1 MQELGFKGM
10 AKKKFMNMLVGVK
23 CAEQEQHLRV
33 KWFLRFLNLSP
44 GSDYHPVATDIYLHL
59 LQRLLP
65 LDQFQQR
72 LEDEPYQACLISY
85 SSVTKLLEDGL
96 VNRLF
101 ETPDQR
107 AQMLAALSIT
117 ESATSTLMQQQ
128 QQLLHVDDVLD
139 AIMNAWYR
147 YQRR

>member
-23 CAEQEQHLRV
+23 RAEQEQHLRV
-33 KWFLRFLNLSP
+33 KWFLRFLNVSP
-44 GSDYHPVATDIYLHL
+44 GSEYHPVAIDIYLHV

-85 SSVTKLLEDGL
+85 SAMAKLLEDGL

-107 AQMLAALSIT
+107 TQMLAALSIT
-117 ESATSTLMQQQ
+117 ESATLMLMQQQ

-147 YQRR
+147 YQKR